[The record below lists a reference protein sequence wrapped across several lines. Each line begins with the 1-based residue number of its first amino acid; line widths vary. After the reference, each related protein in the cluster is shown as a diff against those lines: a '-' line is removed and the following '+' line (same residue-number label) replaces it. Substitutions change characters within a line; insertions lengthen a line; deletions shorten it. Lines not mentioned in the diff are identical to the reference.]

1 MMYFDAFLKSKY
13 WIWFC
18 ERVDAHILSWI
29 RICAKTT
36 IGVKSAQLNI
46 NYVVVLKR
54 YIGVVL
60 VFFIGDISDYIMMDF
75 HNCITYLFQKYSS
88 ITIFHSKL
96 FYHTK
101 ISPKHSLNIWLS
113 FSSSWKLTLINQFLK
128 ALGESTFWTLKLE
141 WIQLIF
147 GKSIII

>member
-1 MMYFDAFLKSKY
+1 
-13 WIWFC
+13 
-18 ERVDAHILSWI
+18 
-29 RICAKTT
+29 
-36 IGVKSAQLNI
+36 
-46 NYVVVLKR
+46 
-54 YIGVVL
+54 
-60 VFFIGDISDYIMMDF
+60 MMDF

-128 ALGESTFWTLKLE
+128 RWEKVHSELWKWNQFSSFLENPSLYNQKYLLRYIQPLYLYNYNKLNVAPYSQTFGIGRYLWVSDE
-141 WIQLIF
+141 EVWVVVVWSEF
-147 GKSIII
+147 SANNC